1 MDKLQD
7 TLDWFFK
14 GIVKVNV
21 DTERGRVELTYD
33 SITLTLT
40 APQVI
45 GAQSEPQNL
54 E

>member
-1 MDKLQD
+1 MDKLQS

-14 GIVKVNV
+14 GLVKVKV
-21 DTERGRVELTYD
+21 DEERERVELTYG

-45 GAQSEPQNL
+45 GAQSEPSD
-54 E
+54 

>member
-14 GIVKVNV
+14 GSVKVKV
-21 DTERGRVELTYD
+21 DEDRGRVELTYD

-40 APQVI
+40 LPQVI
-45 GAQSEPQNL
+45 GAQSEPSDK
-54 E
+54 